1 MKKVITAIGNPF
13 LNERLTKEEDIEIL
27 AKDIQYQEGIFE
39 ILEKYKKIDFLII
52 SENLNGKLSMY
63 KLIEKIKEKN
73 KDIKIIFILEKEE
86 KEIEKRLYSQ
96 KIYKIFY
103 HQKTE
108 IQTIINLIKNKREEE
123 NKQLNLELEQLKIF
137 LKENKIKDT
146 STQND
151 KIPILKLKN
160 KKYIKENRTKKVI
173 TILGTGGVGK
183 SIFTVNLVNSLIQN
197 NYKIAIID
205 FDILNNSLHT
215 ILGVNKYPEKIK
227 RKIKEN
233 YLYNIN
239 IKDLI
244 IKINRK
250 LDLISGINLMF
261 DNHHKISSDK
271 IFNIINE
278 IKKQYDFILIDTSS
292 ECFFDYTKNIIENSD
307 INIFLLEA
315 NLLEIEKSKKL
326 LDMYNKQ
333 WKIKKEK
340 IKIVINKYNNKSVD
354 DKIIKEIFN
363 DFIIIGK
370 IKLNKKYNLFIN
382 KNFEVQNDKD
392 IKKEYKK
399 ISDKIIKLKNRKIKN
414 WYNLFFKRQK
424 INHV

>member
-227 RKIKEN
+227 RKIKET
-233 YLYNIN
+233 YLYNI
-239 IKDLI
+239 I
-244 IKINRK
+244 
-250 LDLISGINLMF
+250 
-261 DNHHKISSDK
+261 
-271 IFNIINE
+271 
-278 IKKQYDFILIDTSS
+278 
-292 ECFFDYTKNIIENSD
+292 
-307 INIFLLEA
+307 
-315 NLLEIEKSKKL
+315 
-326 LDMYNKQ
+326 
-333 WKIKKEK
+333 
-340 IKIVINKYNNKSVD
+340 
-354 DKIIKEIFN
+354 
-363 DFIIIGK
+363 
-370 IKLNKKYNLFIN
+370 
-382 KNFEVQNDKD
+382 
-392 IKKEYKK
+392 
-399 ISDKIIKLKNRKIKN
+399 
-414 WYNLFFKRQK
+414 
-424 INHV
+424 